1 MKFMKYTIIIEKGK
15 NSFGAYVPDI
25 PGVMTVAKS
34 KSVTMQLVK
43 EAIKQHLE
51 TLENDG
57 KPMPEARTESDSI
70 EIEM

>member
-25 PGVMTVAKS
+25 PGLMTVAKS
-34 KSVTMQLVK
+34 KDVTMQLVR
-43 EAIKQHLE
+43 EAIQQHLE

-57 KPMPEARTESDSI
+57 KPIPEPRSESESI
-70 EIEM
+70 EVEI

>member
-1 MKFMKYTIIIEKGK
+1 MKYTIIIEKGK

-25 PGVMTVAKS
+25 PGLMTVAKS
-34 KSVTMQLVK
+34 KNVTMQLVK

-57 KPMPEARTESDSI
+57 KPIPEPRSESESI
-70 EIEM
+70 DVEI